1 MATVPDP
8 MEARMRL
15 PATLLL
21 ALSLAACGFHPRAQL
36 RLPESLG
43 PVRVQTA
50 DPYSPLAQELST
62 ALRRAGATAAAGG
75 EPAAL
80 LGVLSERMA
89 TRPLSVDT
97 GAQVREYETTYTGE
111 FDLRGADGGE
121 RLARQSLSLT
131 REYTYDALAS
141 AGSPAEQALL
151 EDELRREMQSAILRR
166 LDAALRAD

>member
-1 MATVPDP
+1 
-8 MEARMRL
+8 MRR
-15 PATLLL
+15 LLVL
-21 ALSLAACGFHPRAQL
+21 VLVCVALLVSACGFRPRGSLAL
-36 RLPESLG
+36 ASELG

-50 DPYSPLAQELST
+50 DPYSPLAQGLST
-62 ALRRAGATAAAGG
+62 ALRRAGATAAVEG

-80 LGVLSERMA
+80 LRVLSERMA

-97 GAQVREYETTYTGE
+97 GAQVREYETTYTVD

-121 RLARQSLSLT
+121 RLARQSLSLS

-141 AGSPAEQALL
+141 AGSPAERALL
-151 EDELRREMQSAILRR
+151 EEELRREMQAAILRR